1 MLVSQGVSTRTVT
14 RKTKLMPFGS
24 GADAKVSQWPFY
36 ESGRPCTAPAP
47 HPVKPQRRPKH
58 VPKLAGIAF
67 FIWRKYFIGD
77 TRICCLQHLRLTM
90 LGGWWWGCVVIE
102 CTVGI
107 DCTLECSA
115 SLYVCLPIQRQG
127 DDFSIVLLNLLL
139 NNNLETLHSHSAC
152 NGRVGRIYTQNGLHY
167 VALAYFF
174 LNARM
179 LAASPSPSF
188 LLPHPPPCSVEP
200 PPLRTHDASTTNH
213 AILLLKLWPTC
224 RQDSISLTKPNQ
236 HERSQSF
243 TSTTCMR
250 SRQVLLRCTSKRV
263 RE

>member
-1 MLVSQGVSTRTVT
+1 MLVARRFDSYST

-115 SLYVCLPIQRQG
+115 SLYVCLPI
-127 DDFSIVLLNLLL
+127 
-139 NNNLETLHSHSAC
+139 
-152 NGRVGRIYTQNGLHY
+152 
-167 VALAYFF
+167 
-174 LNARM
+174 
-179 LAASPSPSF
+179 
-188 LLPHPPPCSVEP
+188 
-200 PPLRTHDASTTNH
+200 
-213 AILLLKLWPTC
+213 
-224 RQDSISLTKPNQ
+224 
-236 HERSQSF
+236 
-243 TSTTCMR
+243 
-250 SRQVLLRCTSKRV
+250 
-263 RE
+263 

>member
-1 MLVSQGVSTRTVT
+1 MLVSQVKAFRLVQYST

-90 LGGWWWGCVVIE
+90 LGGWWWGGVVIE
-102 CTVGI
+102 CTFGI

-115 SLYVCLPIQRQG
+115 SLYVCLPVQRQG
-127 DDFSIVLLNLLL
+127 VIYFSIVLLNFIKQQLRNSTQPLSL
-139 NNNLETLHSHSAC
+139 QWPCWSYLHPEWA
-152 NGRVGRIYTQNGLHY
+152 
-167 VALAYFF
+167 AL
-174 LNARM
+174 
-179 LAASPSPSF
+179 
-188 LLPHPPPCSVEP
+188 C
-200 PPLRTHDASTTNH
+200 
-213 AILLLKLWPTC
+213 
-224 RQDSISLTKPNQ
+224 
-236 HERSQSF
+236 
-243 TSTTCMR
+243 R
-250 SRQVLLRCTSKRV
+250 SRLLFFECTYSTALLMA
-263 RE
+263 